1 MPQSMPATTRRIANA
16 PASAAP
22 VGPRWG
28 EDSDR
33 ILDFLGEP
41 LELRLLARRVP
52 LRPSRQ
58 LLARDHLE
66 ARVAAQDLVEEPGDA
81 ALVSLDLALLAV
93 VQLGEAQA
101 LVRVEDHCGGQ
112 LGGVEEGLELRLH
125 LHVHPHPLHL
135 RAPVAELRGE
145 LLGEAGE
152 HVGLRRREVAVLQ
165 VDHAQA
171 LTLEA
176 DVRLGLGGELRHLLH
191 EPRLGL
197 LDGLLALAARAAS
210 DLVAHA
216 GLREDADPVLQGQEL
231 HLPAVGLLHLGLG
244 APLHHDGGEFLD
256 LELLD
261 ELRVFLR
268 HEPELDGPLEDRL
281 AGEGLPDG
289 GRGLL
294 VGEEHDLRLR
304 GVRRDECVDVLLCEP
319 RGHVHDEPGD
329 LPAEALRLEFA
340 LVLEGRHRVRGVD
353 HDGGRLLHAVLL
365 TEDGP
370 LRAADGADLGHA
382 LHVRRDLVVLVQER
396 LVLLPVLLV
405 EPEAADGAVAELG
418 DDPIKVARR
427 NALDVVLHGLDLD
440 LRGAGRGEEG
450 RGRCARD
457 EHL

>member
-16 PASAAP
+16 PASAP
-22 VGPRWG
+22 PIGPR
-28 EDSDR
+28 ERHRPPRSASCR
-33 ILDFLGEP
+33 AA

-52 LRPSRQ
+52 LRPGWQ

-66 ARVAAQDLVEEPGDA
+66 ARVTAQDLVEQPGDA
-81 ALVSLDLALLAV
+81 ALVALDLALLAV

-152 HVGLRRREVAVLQ
+152 HVGLRLRDVAVLQ

-171 LTLEA
+171 LALEA

-197 LDGLLALAARAAS
+197 LDGLLLAARPAS
-210 DLVAHA
+210 DLVSHA
-216 GLREDADPVLQGQEL
+216 GLREDANPVLQRQEL

-244 APLHHDGGEFLD
+244 APLHHDGGELLD
-256 LELLD
+256 LEPLD
-261 ELRVFLR
+261 ELLVILGD
-268 HEPELDGPLEDRL
+268 EAELDGPLEDRL

-304 GVRRDECVDVLLCEP
+304 GVRGDKCVHVLLREL

-329 LPAEALRLEFA
+329 LPAEGLRLELA
-340 LVLEGRHRVRGVD
+340 LILEGRHRVRGVD

-365 TEDGP
+365 AEDGP

-382 LHVRRDLVVLVQER
+382 LHVHGDLVVLVQER

-418 DDPIKVARR
+418 DDPVEVACRD
-427 NALDVVLHGLDLD
+427 ALDVVLHRLDLD
-440 LRGAGRGEEG
+440 LRGAGRAEEDRCG
-450 RGRCARD
+450 RARD